1 VGDDLERLEGLL
13 RDAVLA
19 DPVVAA
25 RPMADLFEAGGK
37 RIRPALLLL
46 CARLGRYDFD
56 AVAPAALAVELI
68 HAATLV
74 HDDVIDRSETRRGR
88 PTVMA
93 TQGESAAIVVGDF
106 YFAKAHREASRTG
119 SPLVVDLLAGAVM
132 RVCHGEL
139 QQQHARY
146 QYRISLERYLRRI
159 QLKTAA
165 LLAAACAV
173 GAVLGDL
180 DSGQRVRL
188 TRYGSRLGM
197 AFQMADD
204 VLDYTSSEAKLG
216 KPVGQDLLE
225 GHATLP
231 LLLAYDLPG
240 GDEVKAMLAEGGAPD
255 PETVARVVELV
266 RRSGAPEVALARA
279 RETAA
284 EARWELAGLP
294 EGPARDTLDALAEYV
309 VARNA

>member
-1 VGDDLERLEGLL
+1 
-13 RDAVLA
+13 VLA

-25 RPMADLFEAGGK
+25 RPMADLIEAGGK

-46 CARLGRYDFD
+46 SARLGRYDFD
-56 AVAPAALAVELI
+56 SLAPAALAVELI

-74 HDDVIDRSETRRGR
+74 HDDVIDGSQIRRGR

-93 TQGESAAIVVGDF
+93 THGEGAAIVVGDF

-119 SPLVVDLLAGAVM
+119 RSQVVDLLAAAVM

-139 QQQHARY
+139 QQQQARFH
-146 QYRISLERYLRRI
+146 YRISLERYLRRI

-165 LLAAACAV
+165 LLAASCTV
-173 GAVLGDL
+173 GAVLGEL
-180 DSGQRVRL
+180 DSGQRARL

-204 VLDYTSSEAKLG
+204 VLDYTSSEAELG

-231 LLLAYDLPG
+231 LLLTYNLPE
-240 GDEVKAMLAEGGAPD
+240 GDDVKAMLAEGRAPD
-255 PETVARVVELV
+255 PETVARVVEIV
-266 RRSGAPEVALARA
+266 RRSGAAQLALARA
-279 RETAA
+279 REAA
-284 EARWELAGLP
+284 TEARWELAGLP
-294 EGPARDTLDALAEYV
+294 DGPARDALETLPEYV

>member
-1 VGDDLERLEGLL
+1 
-13 RDAVLA
+13 VLA

-25 RPMADLFEAGGK
+25 RPMADLIQAGGK
-37 RIRPALLLL
+37 RVRPALVLLS
-46 CARLGRYDFD
+46 ARLGRYDFGIL
-56 AVAPAALAVELI
+56 APAALAVELI

-74 HDDVIDRSETRRGR
+74 HDDVIDGSDTRRGR

-93 TQGESAAIVVGDF
+93 TQGASAAIVVGDF

-119 SPLVVDLLAGAVM
+119 SPQVVDLLAAAVM

-139 QQQHARY
+139 QQQQARFH
-146 QYRISLERYLRRI
+146 YRISVERYLRRI

-165 LLAAACAV
+165 LVAASCAV
-173 GAVLGDL
+173 GAVLGEL
-180 DSGQRVRL
+180 DSGQRARL

-204 VLDYTSSEAKLG
+204 VLDYTGSAADLG

-231 LLLAYDLPG
+231 LLLTYDQPG
-240 GDEVKAMLAEGGAPD
+240 GDEVKALLEEGGGPD
-255 PETVARVVELV
+255 PETVARVVEMV
-266 RRSGAPEVALARA
+266 RQRGATELALARA
-279 RETAA
+279 REAAA
-284 EARWELAGLP
+284 EARWELAALP
-294 EGPARDTLDALAEYV
+294 DGPAREALEALAGYV
-309 VARNA
+309 VERNA